1 MRVVNVGTE
10 KALPALVNRITKA
23 GVSKV
28 ARARVEAAILEA
40 NPGLD
45 ARRLTRG
52 DVVRIPDA
60 PELLKS
66 VQRPSA
72 AERPDLFDRLS
83 GLVEEWR
90 QAAEATDEVAASER
104 AERAKVVR
112 DQALKKAAEG
122 NKDLATTLEELA
134 AGNREEA
141 TRARAAAKA
150 RAHRVEAMTAGLE
163 AMRARMH

>member
-10 KALPALVNRITKA
+10 KALSALVNRITKA
-23 GVSKV
+23 GLSKT
-28 ARARVEAAILEA
+28 ARARVEAAILAA

-52 DVVRIPDA
+52 DVVRVPEL

-66 VQRPSA
+66 VHRPA
-72 AERPDLFDRLS
+72 PAERPDLFDRLS

-90 QAAEATDEVAASER
+90 VAAEATEEVAATER

-112 DQALKKAAEG
+112 DPSLKKAAEG
-122 NKDLATTLEELA
+122 NKDLAAVLDGLA
-134 AGNREEA
+134 AGSRQEA
-141 TRARAAAKA
+141 DRARAAAKA
-150 RAHRVEAMTAGLE
+150 RAQRVEAMTAGLE
-163 AMRARMH
+163 AMRARLQ